1 MIHKRF
7 FLRMLALLGLA
18 LGVLIL
24 TMATLEL
31 AQAQAPPIVIVKE
44 ADQTVVSGSTVTFT
58 IAVTNTGGVTLTNVT
73 VSDTLALN
81 CARVIHDLNPGA
93 GTSYECTRTNVTA
106 AFTNTATV
114 TATSL
119 VSGVVSYTD
128 TASVDVINPAIEIV
142 KTADPTVVYAN
153 DGVTYTYTVTNPG
166 DDPLSNVSVSDDR
179 CSPVNFVGADTNHDG
194 LLDVSETWTYTC
206 STTISVD
213 TINTAEARGTDSAG
227 GTVTY
232 TDTAFVHV
240 VNPDISIVK
249 TADPTA
255 VYANDGVTYTY
266 TVTNPGDDPL
276 SNVSVSDDRCS
287 PVTFVGGDTNYD
299 GLLDL
304 SETWTYTC
312 STTISVDTTNTAEAR
327 GTDSAGGTVTYTDT
341 AFVDVI
347 APAIEIAKTPY
358 TQTVV
363 SGATVTF
370 TIVVTNTGDVTLT
383 NVAVSDTQ
391 APNCVQTFAELLVN
405 EHQSH
410 SCAVANVT
418 DGFINSA
425 TASGQPPAGEDV
437 TDADA
442 AKVKLDETQACPS
455 DMLAYWKL
463 DETGSGDYDDFYYGH
478 DGECA
483 GDCPTPVTNGHVN
496 GGQEFNGSSTGIDVP
511 VVPGDDSFNWGAH
524 DSFSIEFWM
533 KANSANSCSNSN
545 EVIVGRD
552 DSSSQLHWWVGIGCG
567 SWANGGAAFVLG
579 DNDGGGDILGVVGT
593 TDLTDGS
600 WHHIVAVR
608 DGSTNENRIYVDGT
622 AEASESATYSA
633 GFDSLTAALNI
644 GWIHLSHGFHFDGI
658 ADEVAVYDRA
668 LSTDGIRQHYNE
680 GLAGRWYCQ
689 GGTYAPIIV
698 STPVT
703 EATIGRPYIYDVE
716 AAGNPLPTYAL
727 ITHPNGMTIDPA
739 SGLISW
745 TPTVAQEG
753 NHDVEVEAN
762 NSEGSATQN
771 FTVVAHEGTL
781 CPTDMLAYWKLDE
794 TSGTTYYDFYDG
806 HDGECAG
813 DCPDPATGHINGG
826 QVFSSTTG
834 IDVPA
839 DEDFDWGAGDSF
851 SIEFWMR
858 RPGTLTGNEVIV
870 GRDDSATNLHW
881 WVGVGQWVGNVAAFC
896 LYETD
901 GTGTCL
907 TGEEVVTGGDW
918 HHIAA
923 VRDAAAN
930 ELRIYVDGEEDG
942 LVEPP
947 SYSAGFD
954 STTAALNIGWLNL
967 NPYFH
972 FEGIADEV
980 ALYDRA
986 LSATEIQQHYD
997 NDGGDGPGYCI
1008 YPDITVSKMANP
1020 SVVYLGNMVT
1030 YTYTVTSPGDA
1041 PLSDVNVSDDKCSPV
1056 TFEAGDDDSDNR
1068 LDPTETWLYQCSMIL
1083 SADITNTVTVT
1094 GTHCLSDTVGDTD
1107 TIFVDVIDP
1116 EITVDK
1122 TADPMIIYA
1131 RDTVTYT
1138 YAVANPGDD
1147 PLSGVNVSD
1156 DKCRGV
1162 MIFGGGDN
1170 NDNYKMDAGE
1180 IWTYT
1185 CSTAVS
1191 TDITNTATVT
1201 GTDSAGGTVSK
1212 TDTAFVDVIN
1222 PEIAIDKTAEPTTIY
1237 AGDTV
1242 TYTYAVANPGDDPL
1256 SDVSV
1261 SDDECSSVTLEA
1273 GDDNSDDR
1281 LDPTETWL
1289 YQCLTILSADIT
1301 NTVTATATDS
1311 AGGPVSD
1318 TDTAFVDVRDS
1329 TIAIFKEAND
1339 GSTVFEFTIRYGSN
1353 NEPFQLKNG
1362 EGEQFS
1368 DLAPGS
1374 YTVTE
1379 TVVSEWEL
1387 LSITCTNGISLIAPD
1402 TPAITIN
1409 LQSEQDVSCTFTNYN
1424 KGPEDPYPHKIYL
1437 PIILKE

>member
-1 MIHKRF
+1 MTHRRF
-7 FLRMLALLGLA
+7 FSRVFTLLGLV
-18 LGVLIL
+18 LSVLIL
-24 TMATLEL
+24 TMAMLKL
-31 AQAQAPPIVIVKE
+31 VQAQGAPSITITKE
-44 ADQTVVSGSTVTFT
+44 PDQTVVSGSTVTFT
-58 IAVTNTGGVTLTNVT
+58 ITITNTGNVTLTNITVSDAQAANCNRGIGHLPDLTPHGGTTSYVCTRTHVTVGFTNSATVTGRDTLSATEVSDTDTAFVDVINPAIEMAKTPEAQTVVSGTSATFTIAVTNTGDVTLTNVT
-73 VSDTLALN
+73 VSDALAPGCNNDGLP
-81 CARVIHDLNPGA
+81 DLAPGA
-93 GTSYECTRTNVTA
+93 STSYGCTVANVTDGFINSATASGQPPAGEDVTDTDTAFVDVIVPAIEIAKTPEAQTVVSGTSATFTIAVTNTGDVTLTNVTVSDALAPDCDDDDLPDLAPGVSTSYECTLANVTA
-106 AFTNTATV
+106 DLTNSATV
-114 TATSL
+114 TGTDTVL
-119 VSGVVSYTD
+119 NTDVTNTD
-128 TASVDVINPAIEIV
+128 TAS
-142 KTADPTVVYAN
+142 
-153 DGVTYTYTVTNPG
+153 
-166 DDPLSNVSVSDDR
+166 
-179 CSPVNFVGADTNHDG
+179 
-194 LLDVSETWTYTC
+194 
-206 STTISVD
+206 
-213 TINTAEARGTDSAG
+213 
-227 GTVTY
+227 
-232 TDTAFVHV
+232 
-240 VNPDISIVK
+240 
-249 TADPTA
+249 
-255 VYANDGVTYTY
+255 
-266 TVTNPGDDPL
+266 
-276 SNVSVSDDRCS
+276 
-287 PVTFVGGDTNYD
+287 
-299 GLLDL
+299 
-304 SETWTYTC
+304 
-312 STTISVDTTNTAEAR
+312 
-327 GTDSAGGTVTYTDT
+327 
-341 AFVDVI
+341 VDVI

-703 EATIGRPYIYDVE
+703 EATVGRPYIYDVE

-858 RPGTLTGNEVIV
+858 RPGTPTGNEVIV

-907 TGEEVVTGGDW
+907 TGEKVVTGGDW

-954 STTAALNIGWLNL
+954 SMTAALNIGWLNL

-1041 PLSDVNVSDDKCSPV
+1041 PLSDVNVSDDQCSLV
-1056 TFEAGDDDSDNR
+1056 TFEAGDDDSDER
-1068 LDPTETWLYQCSMIL
+1068 LDPSETWLYQCSMIL

-1122 TADPMIIYA
+1122 TAEPMTIYA
-1131 RDTVTYT
+1131 RDIVTYT
-1138 YAVANPGDD
+1138 YTVTNPGDD

-1242 TYTYAVANPGDDPL
+1242 TYTYAVTNPGDDPL

-1329 TIAIFKEAND
+1329 TIVILKQAND
-1339 GSTVFEFTIRYGSN
+1339 DSTVFEFTFGYSGN

-1362 EGEQFS
+1362 EGKQFS
-1368 DLAPGS
+1368 NLAPGS

-1387 LSITCTNGISLIAPD
+1387 LSITCTNGISIAPD

-1424 KGPEDPYPHKIYL
+1424 KGPADPYPHKIYL
-1437 PIILKE
+1437 PIILKD